1 MSKRGGQSTD
11 GNYMGRI
18 TEALQRPTLKL
29 FLSQVHC
36 CPVKIGPSIV
46 RAVAF
51 SKEAENPN
59 FYGKCPGVRGKGLDQ
74 EVRKSLID
82 KVTSE

>member
-1 MSKRGGQSTD
+1 
-11 GNYMGRI
+11 MGRI
-18 TEALQRPTLKL
+18 TEVLQRPTLKL

-36 CPVKIGPSIV
+36 FPVKIGPSIV

-59 FYGKCPGVRGKGLDQ
+59 FSGKCPCACGKGLDQ
-74 EVRKSLID
+74 VVRKILMD
-82 KVTSE
+82 KVISE